1 MGEVVD
7 PRVKPEDDGGGMV
20 GGGDRDESGA
30 TALNCPGPDR
40 RPGRPTP
47 DLEHADRHMGP
58 GVRRGRAGGG
68 GKTVGASGS
77 GGNGRG
83 RAALAGDRHKEAA
96 MFFDGWDDLV
106 RLVVIGVLS
115 YVGLVVILRATG
127 KRTLSKMN
135 AFDLVITVAL
145 GSTLSSA
152 LLSQD
157 VSLSEGLL
165 AFVLLCALQYGV
177 TFLSVRSE
185 AVQGFV
191 KAEPSLLYFK
201 GPFVDRH
208 MKRER
213 VTREEI
219 LAAMRASGAGSLGD
233 VEAVVLETDGSFSV
247 VRTLG
252 DDKGTMDTVKGMAE
266 HSGA

>member
-1 MGEVVD
+1 
-7 PRVKPEDDGGGMV
+7 
-20 GGGDRDESGA
+20 
-30 TALNCPGPDR
+30 
-40 RPGRPTP
+40 
-47 DLEHADRHMGP
+47 
-58 GVRRGRAGGG
+58 
-68 GKTVGASGS
+68 
-77 GGNGRG
+77 
-83 RAALAGDRHKEAA
+83 

-152 LLSQD
+152 ILSQD

-201 GPFVDRH
+201 GRYLDRH
-208 MKRER
+208 LKRER
-213 VTREEI
+213 VTRAEI

-247 VRTLG
+247 VGTLG
-252 DDKGTMDTVKGMAE
+252 DDKGAMDTVEGMAA

>member
-1 MGEVVD
+1 
-7 PRVKPEDDGGGMV
+7 
-20 GGGDRDESGA
+20 
-30 TALNCPGPDR
+30 
-40 RPGRPTP
+40 
-47 DLEHADRHMGP
+47 
-58 GVRRGRAGGG
+58 
-68 GKTVGASGS
+68 
-77 GGNGRG
+77 
-83 RAALAGDRHKEAA
+83 

-177 TFLSVRSE
+177 TFLSVRSD

-201 GPFVDRH
+201 GRYLDRH
-208 MKRER
+208 LKRER

-219 LAAMRASGAGSLGD
+219 WQPCGRAGRDRWAMSRPWCWRPTDRFRWSERWGTIRAPWTPLRRWRSNRGREGCPLMRMPSAGGAAPCP
-233 VEAVVLETDGSFSV
+233 
-247 VRTLG
+247 VRC
-252 DDKGTMDTVKGMAE
+252 A
-266 HSGA
+266 

>member
-1 MGEVVD
+1 
-7 PRVKPEDDGGGMV
+7 
-20 GGGDRDESGA
+20 
-30 TALNCPGPDR
+30 
-40 RPGRPTP
+40 
-47 DLEHADRHMGP
+47 
-58 GVRRGRAGGG
+58 
-68 GKTVGASGS
+68 
-77 GGNGRG
+77 
-83 RAALAGDRHKEAA
+83 

-106 RLVVIGVLS
+106 RLLVVGTLA
-115 YVGLVVILRATG
+115 YAGLIVILRATG

-177 TFLSVRSE
+177 TFLSVRSG
-185 AVQGFV
+185 AIQGFV

-201 GPFVDRH
+201 GAFVDRH

-213 VTREEI
+213 VTREEV
-219 LAAMRASGAGSLGD
+219 LAAIRADGHGSLSG
-233 VEAVVLETDGSFSV
+233 VVAVVLETDGSFSV
-247 VRTLG
+247 VTGLAEDAG
-252 DDKGTMDTVKGMAE
+252 AMETVEGMA
-266 HSGA
+266 GRIAG

>member
-1 MGEVVD
+1 MG
-7 PRVKPEDDGGGMV
+7 
-20 GGGDRDESGA
+20 
-30 TALNCPGPDR
+30 L
-40 RPGRPTP
+40 
-47 DLEHADRHMGP
+47 
-58 GVRRGRAGGG
+58 GVRRGSAGGG
-68 GKTVGASGS
+68 RENGGS
-77 GGNGRG
+77 GGNGWG
-83 RAALAGDRHKEAA
+83 RAALAGDRHKEAV

-152 LLSQD
+152 ILSQD

-165 AFVLLCALQYGV
+165 AFVLLCALQFGV
-177 TFLSVRSE
+177 TFLSVRSD

-201 GPFVDRH
+201 GRYLDRH
-208 MKRER
+208 LKRER
-213 VTREEI
+213 VTRAEI

-247 VRTLG
+247 VGTLG
-252 DDKGTMDTVKGMAE
+252 EDWRAMRTVSGMDMRPKRQAATR
-266 HSGA
+266 

>member
-1 MGEVVD
+1 
-7 PRVKPEDDGGGMV
+7 
-20 GGGDRDESGA
+20 
-30 TALNCPGPDR
+30 
-40 RPGRPTP
+40 
-47 DLEHADRHMGP
+47 
-58 GVRRGRAGGG
+58 
-68 GKTVGASGS
+68 
-77 GGNGRG
+77 
-83 RAALAGDRHKEAA
+83 

-152 LLSQD
+152 ILSQD

-177 TFLSVRSE
+177 TFLSVRSD

-201 GPFVDRH
+201 GRYLDRH
-208 MKRER
+208 LKRER
-213 VTREEI
+213 VTRAEI

-247 VRTLG
+247 VGTLG
-252 DDKGTMDTVKGMAE
+252 DDRGAMDTVEGMEA

>member
-1 MGEVVD
+1 
-7 PRVKPEDDGGGMV
+7 
-20 GGGDRDESGA
+20 
-30 TALNCPGPDR
+30 
-40 RPGRPTP
+40 
-47 DLEHADRHMGP
+47 MGP
-58 GVRRGRAGGG
+58 GVRRGSAGGG
-68 GKTVGASGS
+68 RENGGS
-77 GGNGRG
+77 GGNGWG
-83 RAALAGDRHKEAA
+83 RAALAGDRHKEAV

-152 LLSQD
+152 ILSQD

-177 TFLSVRSE
+177 TFLSVRSD

-201 GPFVDRH
+201 GRYLDRH
-208 MKRER
+208 LKRER
-213 VTREEI
+213 VTRAEI

-247 VRTLG
+247 VGTLG
-252 DDKGTMDTVKGMAE
+252 DDKGAMDTVEGMAE
-266 HSGA
+266 HSRA

>member
-1 MGEVVD
+1 
-7 PRVKPEDDGGGMV
+7 
-20 GGGDRDESGA
+20 
-30 TALNCPGPDR
+30 
-40 RPGRPTP
+40 
-47 DLEHADRHMGP
+47 
-58 GVRRGRAGGG
+58 
-68 GKTVGASGS
+68 
-77 GGNGRG
+77 
-83 RAALAGDRHKEAA
+83 

-165 AFVLLCALQYGV
+165 AFALLCALQFGV

-185 AVQGFV
+185 TVQGFV

-201 GPFVDRH
+201 GRYLDRH
-208 MKRER
+208 LKRER

-247 VRTLG
+247 VRSLG
-252 DDKGTMDTVKGMAE
+252 DDKGAMDTVEGMAE